1 MKLLRRKGYIMR
13 DINKPQIVYA
23 YAILLD
29 NKIENWKVTSV
40 NRNSVYDF
48 TGIWKV
54 ERLKDY
60 KLQKVCWVCNTVDEW
75 NEVFNKLAPKW
86 FKTWKYADDYKLM
99 RAY

>member
-1 MKLLRRKGYIMR
+1 MKN
-13 DINKPQIVYA
+13 INKPQAVYA

-40 NRNSVYDF
+40 NRNNIYDF
-48 TGIWKV
+48 SGFWKL

-60 KLQKVCWVCNTVDEW
+60 KLQKVCWICNTDDEY
-75 NEVFNKLAPKW
+75 NKVFNELASKW
-86 FKTWKYADDYKLM
+86 FKTWKHADDYKLM